1 MCRALPKTSLLLF
14 QGLLG
19 DLVVEQADQALQQQV
34 GAIPLTGYPQLA
46 PKPQKEALQSTPR
59 PPHLPK
65 EHRQP
70 QQNSHHLANPAKPT
84 YLKNPMLPSL
94 PKRRGQNP

>member
-1 MCRALPKTSLLLF
+1 MSRSMCRALPKTSLLLF

-70 QQNSHHLANPAKPT
+70 Q
-84 YLKNPMLPSL
+84 
-94 PKRRGQNP
+94 